1 MILKVS
7 NLSFSYEDG
16 ENTKTIIDD
25 ISMEFTNGKFY
36 CITGPSGCGKTTLLS
51 LLGSIEEPQ
60 YGTILL
66 DGKDIFSDPVSYRRE
81 KVGFVFQNYNLI
93 SYMTGFENVELAM
106 IIAGRKPDV
115 HQIYGTL
122 ELIGIDRDTASKRV
136 TKLSGGEQQRVA
148 IARAFINNPDI
159 ILADE
164 ATGNLDGDTSDV
176 IVNILMLL
184 AHEFHK
190 CVIMVT
196 HNENIA
202 QLCDIEYRIEKK
214 KVIPIYH
221 E

>member
-1 MILKVS
+1 MILQV
-7 NLSFSYEDG
+7 NDLSFSYEDG
-16 ENTKTIIDD
+16 ESTRAIFEDA
-25 ISMEFTNGKFY
+25 SMEFVNGRFY

-60 YGTILL
+60 SGSILL
-66 DGKDIFSDPVSYRRE
+66 DGKNIFSDPVSYRKE

-93 SYMTGFENVELAM
+93 PYMTGYENVELAM
-106 IIAGRKPDV
+106 VIAGRKPDA
-115 HQIYGTL
+115 HQILGTL
-122 ELIGIDRDTASKRV
+122 ELIGIDREIASKRI
-136 TKLSGGEQQRVA
+136 TKLSGGEQQRIA

-176 IVNILMLL
+176 IINILMLL

-214 KVIPIYH
+214 KVVPIH
-221 E
+221 HR